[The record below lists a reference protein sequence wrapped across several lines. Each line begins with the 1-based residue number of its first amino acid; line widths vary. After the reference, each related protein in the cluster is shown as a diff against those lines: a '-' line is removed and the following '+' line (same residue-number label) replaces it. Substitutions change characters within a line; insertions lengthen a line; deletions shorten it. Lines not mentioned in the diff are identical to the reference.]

1 MPVEDKI
8 VKLQLWDTAGQERF
22 RTIVSSYYRGTNG
35 VMVVYDVTNAKSFEA
50 VGIWYQEV
58 TRYAR
63 ANVPVLL
70 VGNKADAGDSNRQ
83 VSTSQGEDLAARLG
97 MTFVE
102 TSAKTARGVQE
113 AFHSIAS
120 QIKTEMETSRLRNI
134 NKTDSSR
141 PSPSVVVCWRRHVP
155 PRNHGKF
162 ESLLLVCAC
171 TCVCAI
177 CVKWCSSFVG
187 NTWKVSSSNK
197 V

>member
-120 QIKTEMETSRLRNI
+120 QIKTEMETSRLGNI
-134 NKTDSSR
+134 NKTLGCCLLATAR
-141 PSPSVVVCWRRHVP
+141 PTAESWEIWVVVVSVRMHMCVCDLC
-155 PRNHGKF
+155 
-162 ESLLLVCAC
+162 EMVLLVCGKYLES
-171 TCVCAI
+171 VLI
-177 CVKWCSSFVG
+177 KQSV
-187 NTWKVSSSNK
+187 NK
-197 V
+197 K